1 MDLRDFTTQF
11 AENDFL
17 FEEGDV
23 GDCAYIIE
31 SGSVE
36 LSIDK
41 GGKILVIATL
51 GEGEVLGEMAIID
64 KRPRTATARALEE
77 TKTIAIPLDYIEQK
91 IEAADPTVRLFL
103 RLVMERY
110 RDIHARLSHV
120 LESMSSSHD
129 EAPGDEIDS
138 PTAEIRN
145 IMSQYMDMQKR
156 ITSALSLSTFKAKKS
171 ALGEETIK
179 STRKLVTEEK
189 ILKAALKNDEFC
201 VYYQPIVELET
212 GKTVGCE
219 ALVRWNH
226 PSGKLVYPAEFIER
240 AETSGLIIDLGYWI
254 AERACQFQSR
264 LNSQFEQALFVT
276 INLSGKQFDDSG
288 LIQSLAD
295 IMDSTGAVR
304 EQIKFEITESL
315 LLNNPELAG
324 EALFKLKET
333 RAKLV
338 IDDFGTGYS
347 SFSYLHRYPFD
358 TMKIDGSFVQAMLR
372 NKKSNEITKSLV
384 NLSHD
389 LGMNVVA
396 ECISSRSEA
405 EMLRGYDTEYGQGF
419 YFSKAVA
426 EEAFIKLL

>member
-1 MDLRDFTTQF
+1 MDLRDFTTHF

-41 GGKILVIATL
+41 GGKILIIATL

-138 PTAEIRN
+138 PTAEIKN

-171 ALGEETIK
+171 TLGEETIK

-226 PSGKLVYPAEFIER
+226 PSGKLVYPSEFIER

>member
-1 MDLRDFTTQF
+1 MDLRDFTTHF

-41 GGKILVIATL
+41 GGKILIIATL

-171 ALGEETIK
+171 TLGEETIK

-226 PSGKLVYPAEFIER
+226 PSGKLVYPSEFIER

>member
-1 MDLRDFTTQF
+1 MDLRDFTTHFQ
-11 AENDFL
+11 ENDFL

-23 GDCAYIIE
+23 GECAYIIE

-41 GGKILVIATL
+41 GGRILVIATL

-77 TKTIAIPLDYIEQK
+77 TKTIAIPLEYIEQK

-120 LESMSSSHD
+120 LESMSPSHAKASEED
-129 EAPGDEIDS
+129 IDS
-138 PTAEIRN
+138 PTGEIRN

-156 ITSALSLSTFKAKKS
+156 ITSALSLSTFKARKS

-179 STRKLVTEEK
+179 STRRLVTEEK
-189 ILKAALKNDEFC
+189 NLKAALENDEFC
-201 VYYQPIVELET
+201 VHYQPIVELQS
-212 GKTVGCE
+212 GNTVGCE

-226 PSGKLVYPAEFIER
+226 PSGKLVLPNHFIER

-264 LNSQFEQALFVT
+264 LNSQFEQPLFVT

-288 LIQSLAD
+288 LIRSLAD
-295 IMDSTGAVR
+295 IMDRTGAIN

-315 LLNNPELAG
+315 LLENPEIAG
-324 EALFKLKET
+324 KALFKLKET
-333 RAKLV
+333 RAKLA

-358 TMKIDGSFVQAMLR
+358 TMKIDGSFVRAMLR

-396 ECISSRSEA
+396 EGIRSSGEA
-405 EMLRGYDTEYGQGF
+405 ELLRDYHTEYGQGF

>member
-264 LNSQFEQALFVT
+264 LNSLFEQTLFVT

-295 IMDSTGAVR
+295 IMDSTGAVH

>member
-1 MDLRDFTTQF
+1 MDLRDFTTHFQ
-11 AENDFL
+11 ENDFL

-23 GDCAYIIE
+23 GECAYIIE

-41 GGKILVIATL
+41 GGRILVIATL

-64 KRPRTATARALEE
+64 KRPRTATARALVE
-77 TKTIAIPLDYIEQK
+77 TKTIAIPLEYIEQK

-120 LESMSSSHD
+120 LESMSPSHD
-129 EAPGDEIDS
+129 NASGDDIDS
-138 PTAEIRN
+138 PTGEIRN

-156 ITSALSLSTFKAKKS
+156 ITSALSLSTFKARKS

-179 STRKLVTEEK
+179 STRRLVTEEK
-189 ILKAALKNDEFC
+189 NLKAALENDEFC
-201 VYYQPIVELET
+201 VHYQPIVELKT
-212 GKTVGCE
+212 GNTVGCE

-226 PSGKLVYPAEFIER
+226 PSGKLVLPNHFIER

-264 LNSQFEQALFVT
+264 LNSQFEQPLFVT

-295 IMDSTGAVR
+295 IMDRTGAIH

-315 LLNNPELAG
+315 LLDNPEIAG
-324 EALFKLKET
+324 KALFKLKET
-333 RAKLV
+333 RAKLA

-396 ECISSRSEA
+396 EGIRNSSEA
-405 EMLRGYDTEYGQGF
+405 ELLRDYNAEYGQGF

>member
-1 MDLRDFTTQF
+1 MDLRDFTTHF
-11 AENDFL
+11 AENDYL

-226 PSGKLVYPAEFIER
+226 PSGKLVYPSEFIER

-295 IMDSTGAVR
+295 IMDSTGVVR

>member
-1 MDLRDFTTQF
+1 MDLRDFTTHF

-23 GDCAYIIE
+23 GECAYIIE

-41 GGKILVIATL
+41 GGKILIIATL

-129 EAPGDEIDS
+129 EVLGDEIDS

-201 VYYQPIVELET
+201 VYYQPIVELKT

-226 PSGKLVYPAEFIER
+226 PSGKLVYPSEFIER

-264 LNSQFEQALFVT
+264 LNNQFEQALFVT

-295 IMDSTGAVR
+295 IMDSTGVVH

-396 ECISSRSEA
+396 EGISSRSEA
-405 EMLRGYDTEYGQGF
+405 ELLRDYDTEYGQGF

>member
-1 MDLRDFTTQF
+1 MDLRDFTTHF

-41 GGKILVIATL
+41 GGKILIIATL

-171 ALGEETIK
+171 TLGEETIK

>member
-1 MDLRDFTTQF
+1 MDLRDFTTHFQ
-11 AENDFL
+11 ENDFL

-23 GDCAYIIE
+23 GECAYIIE

-41 GGKILVIATL
+41 GGRILVIATL

-64 KRPRTATARALEE
+64 KRPRTATARALVE
-77 TKTIAIPLDYIEQK
+77 TKTIAIPLEYIEQK

-120 LESMSSSHD
+120 LESMSPSHD
-129 EAPGDEIDS
+129 NASGDDIDS
-138 PTAEIRN
+138 PTGEIRN

-156 ITSALSLSTFKAKKS
+156 ITSALSLSTFKARKS

-179 STRKLVTEEK
+179 STRRLVTEEK
-189 ILKAALKNDEFC
+189 NLKAALENDEFC
-201 VYYQPIVELET
+201 VHYQPIVELKT
-212 GKTVGCE
+212 GNTVGCE

-226 PSGKLVYPAEFIER
+226 PSGKLVLPNHFIER

-264 LNSQFEQALFVT
+264 LNSQFEQPLFVT

-295 IMDSTGAVR
+295 IMDRTGAIH

-315 LLNNPELAG
+315 LLDNPEIAG
-324 EALFKLKET
+324 KALFKLKET
-333 RAKLV
+333 RAKLA

-396 ECISSRSEA
+396 EGIRNSSEA
-405 EMLRGYDTEYGQGF
+405 ELLRDYDAEYGQGF

>member
-1 MDLRDFTTQF
+1 MDLRNFTTHF

-41 GGKILVIATL
+41 GGKILIIATL

-138 PTAEIRN
+138 PTAEIKN

-171 ALGEETIK
+171 TLGEETIK

-226 PSGKLVYPAEFIER
+226 PSGKLVYPSEFIER

>member
-1 MDLRDFTTQF
+1 MDLRDFTTHFQ
-11 AENDFL
+11 ENDFL

-23 GDCAYIIE
+23 GECAYIIE

-41 GGKILVIATL
+41 GGRILVIATL

-77 TKTIAIPLDYIEQK
+77 TKTIAIPLEYIEQK

-120 LESMSSSHD
+120 LESMSPSHD
-129 EAPGDEIDS
+129 YASGDNIN
-138 PTAEIRN
+138 THTGEIRN

-156 ITSALSLSTFKAKKS
+156 ITSALSLSTFKARKS

-179 STRKLVTEEK
+179 STKRLVTEEK
-189 ILKAALKNDEFC
+189 ILKAALENDEFC
-201 VYYQPIVELET
+201 VHYQPIVELQT
-212 GKTVGCE
+212 GNTVGCE

-226 PSGKLVYPAEFIER
+226 PSGKLVLPAKFIAR

-264 LNSQFEQALFVT
+264 LTSQFEQPLFVT

-288 LIQSLAD
+288 LVRSLAD
-295 IMDSTGAVR
+295 IMDRTGAIH

-315 LLNNPELAG
+315 LLDNPEIAG
-324 EALFKLKET
+324 KALFKLKET
-333 RAKLV
+333 RAKLA

-396 ECISSRSEA
+396 EGIRSSSEA
-405 EMLRGYDTEYGQGF
+405 ELLRDYHTEYGQGF

>member
-1 MDLRDFTTQF
+1 MDLRDFTTHFQ
-11 AENDFL
+11 ENDFL

-23 GDCAYIIE
+23 GECAYIIE

-41 GGKILVIATL
+41 GGRILVIATL

-77 TKTIAIPLDYIEQK
+77 TKTIAIPLEYIEQK

-120 LESMSSSHD
+120 LESMSPSHAKESED
-129 EAPGDEIDS
+129 DIDS
-138 PTAEIRN
+138 PTGEIRN

-156 ITSALSLSTFKAKKS
+156 ITSALSLSTFKARKS

-179 STRKLVTEEK
+179 STRRLVTEEK
-189 ILKAALKNDEFC
+189 NLKAALENDEFC
-201 VYYQPIVELET
+201 VHYQPIVELQT
-212 GKTVGCE
+212 GSTVGCE

-226 PSGKLVYPAEFIER
+226 PSGKLVLPNHFIER

-264 LNSQFEQALFVT
+264 LNSQFEQPLFVT

-295 IMDSTGAVR
+295 IMDRTGAIH

-315 LLNNPELAG
+315 LLDNPEIAG
-324 EALFKLKET
+324 KALFKLKET
-333 RAKLV
+333 RAKLA

-396 ECISSRSEA
+396 EGIRNSSEA
-405 EMLRGYDTEYGQGF
+405 ELLRDYDAEYGQGF